1 MRAARLAAVMACL
14 VGLAWAAPAEAGRR
28 PFIWTFDTEITPK
41 GDVELE
47 QWLWARSRAPA
58 FPERPSAYWIWW
70 GPVLGLSQHL
80 ELAIPFQV
88 RANRDVTEL
97 ESFEADFRYRLF
109 PRGDDRAFQPLV
121 RAVWHQA
128 IDTAGP
134 SRVDVDVVG
143 SYQLESGLRLV
154 LDLGLQVGI
163 PALRGDG
170 GPARVLGTYSA
181 GVSYPLIPDE
191 LRLSLESFGE
201 FGLRELDQDPH
212 LFVGPSVAWSFGR
225 TWLTAGTM
233 FGLTAVSSET
243 PRFMPRLI
251 WAVAL

>member
-1 MRAARLAAVMACL
+1 MRAARWAAVVACIM
-14 VGLAWAAPAEAGRR
+14 GLTWAAPAQAGRR
-28 PFIWTFDTEITPK
+28 PFIWTFDTDIVPK

-47 QWLWARSRAPA
+47 QWLWARSRAPGV
-58 FPERPSAYWIWW
+58 PDRPSVYWIWW

-80 ELAIPFQV
+80 ELALPFQV
-88 RANRDVTEL
+88 RANRTVTQL

-128 IDTAGP
+128 INTAGP
-134 SRVDVDVVG
+134 NRVDLDLVG
-143 SYQLESGLRLV
+143 SYQWESGFRAV
-154 LDLGLQVGI
+154 VDLGVQVGV
-163 PALRGDG
+163 PALRGDE
-170 GPARVLGTYSA
+170 GPARILGTYSV
-181 GVSYPLIPDE
+181 GVSLPVIEDE

-201 FGLRELDQDPH
+201 FDLKDAGQDPH
-212 LFVGPSVAWSFGR
+212 LFVGPSVAWTFGR
-225 TWLTAGTM
+225 TWLTAGTLV
-233 FGLTAVSSET
+233 GLTAVSSET

>member
-1 MRAARLAAVMACL
+1 MRAARWAAVVTCILGLAAAT
-14 VGLAWAAPAEAGRR
+14 PAHAGRR
-28 PFIWTFDTEITPK
+28 PFIWTYDTEIVPK

-58 FPERPSAYWIWW
+58 FPERPSAYWLWW
-70 GPVLGLSQHL
+70 GPVIGLSQHL

-88 RANRDVTEL
+88 RANRNATEL

-128 IDTAGP
+128 IHTTGP
-134 SRVDVDVVG
+134 SRVDLNLVG
-143 SYQLESGLRLV
+143 SYQWESGLRAV
-154 LDLGLQVGI
+154 LDLGTQVGI
-163 PALRGDG
+163 PGLRGGDA
-170 GPARVLGTYSA
+170 PVRVIATYGA
-181 GVSYPLIPDE
+181 GVTYPVIADE

-201 FGLRELDQDPH
+201 FGLRGTSADPH
-212 LFVGPSVAWSFGR
+212 LFIGPSVGWTFGR
-225 TWLTAGTM
+225 MWVTAGTLV
-233 FGLTAVSSET
+233 GLTPISSET

-251 WAVAL
+251 WAVIL

>member
-1 MRAARLAAVMACL
+1 M
-14 VGLAWAAPAEAGRR
+14 GLTWAAPAQAGRR
-28 PFIWTFDTEITPK
+28 PFIWTFDTDIVPK

-47 QWLWARSRAPA
+47 QWLWVRSRAPGA
-58 FPERPSAYWIWW
+58 PDRPSVYWIWW

-80 ELAIPFQV
+80 ELALPFQV
-88 RANRDVTEL
+88 RANRTVTQL

-128 IDTAGP
+128 INTAGP
-134 SRVDVDVVG
+134 NRVDLDLVG
-143 SYQLESGLRLV
+143 SYQWESGFRAV
-154 LDLGLQVGI
+154 VDLGVQVGV
-163 PALRGDG
+163 PALRGDE
-170 GPARVLGTYSA
+170 GPARILGTYSV
-181 GVSYPLIPDE
+181 GVSHPVIEDE

-201 FGLRELDQDPH
+201 FDLKDVGQDPH
-212 LFVGPSVAWSFGR
+212 LFVGPSVAWTFGR
-225 TWLTAGTM
+225 TWVTAGTL

>member
-1 MRAARLAAVMACL
+1 MRTARWVTAVACIM
-14 VGLAWAAPAEAGRR
+14 GLTWAAPAQAGRR
-28 PFIWTFDTEITPK
+28 PYIWTFDTEIVPK

-47 QWLWARSRAPA
+47 QWLWVRGRAPA
-58 FPERPSAYWIWW
+58 EPERSSVYWIWW

-88 RANRDVTEL
+88 RAQRGVTQL

-128 IDTAGP
+128 IHTTGP
-134 SRVDVDVVG
+134 SRVDVDLVG
-143 SYQLESGLRLV
+143 SYQWESGLRATV
-154 LDLGLQVGI
+154 DLGAQVGI
-163 PALRGDG
+163 PALRGDE
-170 GPARVLGTYSA
+170 GPARLLGAYSA
-181 GVSYPLIPDE
+181 GVSYPVIEDE

-201 FGLRELDQDPH
+201 FNVKDSGQAPH
-212 LFVGPSVAWSFGR
+212 LFVGPSLAWTFGR
-225 TWLTAGTM
+225 MWVTAGTLV
-233 FGLTAVSSET
+233 GLTAVASET

>member
-1 MRAARLAAVMACL
+1 MRAARWAAMVACL

-28 PFIWTFDTEITPK
+28 PFIWTWDTEITPK

-47 QWLWARSRAPA
+47 QWLWARSRSQS
-58 FPERPSAYWIWW
+58 FPERPSAYWLWW

-80 ELAIPFQV
+80 ELALPFQV
-88 RANRDVTEL
+88 RANRSVTEL

-109 PRGDDRAFQPLV
+109 PRGDERAFQPLV

-128 IDTAGP
+128 IRTASP
-134 SRVDVDVVG
+134 SRVDVNAVG

-154 LDLGLQVGI
+154 LDLGAQVGI
-163 PALRGDG
+163 PALRGGG

-181 GVSYPLIPDE
+181 GVSYPVIEDE

-201 FGLRELDQDPH
+201 FSLREAPQEPH
-212 LFVGPSVAWSFGR
+212 LFAGPSMAWTFGR
-225 TWLTAGTM
+225 TWLTAGVLV
-233 FGLTAVSSET
+233 GLTAIAPET